1 MTSCQH
7 PENAQ
12 LSGGLS
18 SRTVWCTVCG
28 SFRPPDGDGWCSP
41 QIYTDAIAERHAKRD
56 APAMATRE
64 EVEALYSEMQRL
76 STSRDAIVEDMMK
89 HVVVLMATLN
99 EVIKS

>member
-1 MTSCQH
+1 
-7 PENAQ
+7 
-12 LSGGLS
+12 
-18 SRTVWCTVCG
+18 
-28 SFRPPDGDGWCSP
+28 
-41 QIYTDAIAERHAKRD
+41 
-56 APAMATRE
+56 MATRE